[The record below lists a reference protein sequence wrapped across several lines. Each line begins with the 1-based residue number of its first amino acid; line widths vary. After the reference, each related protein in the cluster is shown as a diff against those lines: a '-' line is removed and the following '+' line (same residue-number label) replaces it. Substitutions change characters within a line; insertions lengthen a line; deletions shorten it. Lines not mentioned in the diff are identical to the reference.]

1 MAATTTILSLAG
13 QATADILVADSFCV
27 HKMGRVPGASSLV
40 LVSALLYRSRRR
52 FCRRCRNIPPPPI
65 DNSCSSGVG
74 GGGGQLFW
82 RMMRTTTMASGFIPL
97 FLIRL
102 AVAYAL
108 LNSDPMTKTTT
119 DHHHSLTS
127 PGIYLPKILEGF
139 YYYNGTNCDYSS
151 PSFPSS
157 NCDSNSNPI
166 QLGGGAAE
174 TTAAMLATATED
186 SARGICCSLMPFW

>member
-74 GGGGQLFW
+74 GGGRRLFW
-82 RMMRTTTMASGFIPL
+82 RMLHTTTTASRFVPL
-97 FLIRL
+97 LRPTQFRSDDRDCYGSSRSSRKSWNRPTDNIGGSLLLKRYRLQRFLP
-102 AVAYAL
+102 L
-108 LNSDPMTKTTT
+108 LP
-119 DHHHSLTS
+119 L
-127 PGIYLPKILEGF
+127 LQF
-139 YYYNGTNCDYSS
+139 
-151 PSFPSS
+151 
-157 NCDSNSNPI
+157 
-166 QLGGGAAE
+166 
-174 TTAAMLATATED
+174 
-186 SARGICCSLMPFW
+186 